1 MNNLPWLAE
10 CRRDSKGVPQTPTA
24 RFSFRRAWS
33 APLRLGVV
41 GAFPPFD
48 RRRQTGQSS
57 AIGWPENASAG
68 LFGQSLAG
76 APFLDSPERRR
87 GALPAEAGNSSRI
100 DCGHSTRARAA
111 ARTTGGPWRGA
122 APGGST
128 PGRTKR
134 PATGFESWLTTS
146 GDENGTGEPRSVGRE
161 IRQDETGGR
170 KVEIRPE
177 ENTSE
182 LQSLMRL

>member
-10 CRRDSKGVPQTPTA
+10 CRRDSQGVPQTPTA

-68 LFGQSLAG
+68 LFGQSLTG
-76 APFLDSPERRR
+76 APFLAPPEPRT
-87 GALPAEAGNSSRI
+87 GPLPAAGGNSPSI
-100 DCGHSTRARAA
+100 NS
-111 ARTTGGPWRGA
+111 GP
-122 APGGST
+122 P
-128 PGRTKR
+128 PR
-134 PATGFESWLTTS
+134 P
-146 GDENGTGEPRSVGRE
+146 
-161 IRQDETGGR
+161 
-170 KVEIRPE
+170 
-177 ENTSE
+177 
-182 LQSLMRL
+182 